1 MRINRKSKVGQA
13 IVVLATFTLVVA
25 LSPSA
30 HAATKTITCY
40 KGTSVKK
47 VSAANPKCAVDWSTK
62 KPAATTAKPAST
74 NAPSSVPAPSSA
86 PAKAGA
92 LAFSGTYKGTIA
104 MLWSDSSVQATAVT
118 ATGSGN
124 IFGLDQLTGSGSA
137 APASQCDSINGAG
150 TISDGTNTLK
160 ANFDTASKGCAKDAE
175 APTAVEITG
184 NAVITGG
191 TGKYAGATGT
201 LKVTGSFSIKSTAAG
216 SKESSP
222 LTLTIAGNITTK

>member
-1 MRINRKSKVGQA
+1 MRMTRKSKVAQA
-13 IVVLATFTLVVA
+13 LVVFVTFALVLAN
-25 LSPSA
+25 SSSA
-30 HAATKTITCY
+30 NAATKTITCY
-40 KGTSVKK
+40 KGTAVKK
-47 VSAANPKCAVDWSTK
+47 VSSANPKCAVGWSTK
-62 KPAATTAKPAST
+62 KPVVKTTAKPAAT
-74 NAPSSVPAPSSA
+74 PAPSSA

-124 IFGLDQLTGSGSA
+124 IFGLDQLTGSGSS

-201 LKVTGSFSIKSTAAG
+201 LKVTGSFSIKSTSAG
-216 SKESSP
+216 FKESSP

>member
-1 MRINRKSKVGQA
+1 MRMTRKSKVAQA
-13 IVVLATFTLVVA
+13 LVVFATFALVLAN
-25 LSPSA
+25 SSSA
-30 HAATKTITCY
+30 NAATKTITCY
-40 KGTSVKK
+40 KGTAVKK
-47 VSAANPKCAVDWSTK
+47 VSSANPKCAVGWSTK
-62 KPAATTAKPAST
+62 KPVVKTTAKPAAT
-74 NAPSSVPAPSSA
+74 PAPSSA

-92 LAFSGTYKGTIA
+92 LAFSGIYKGTIA

-124 IFGLDQLTGSGSA
+124 IFGLDQLTGSGSS

-216 SKESSP
+216 FKETSP

>member
-1 MRINRKSKVGQA
+1 MRMTRKSKVAQA
-13 IVVLATFTLVVA
+13 LVVFVTFALVLAN
-25 LSPSA
+25 SSSA
-30 HAATKTITCY
+30 NAATKTITCY
-40 KGTSVKK
+40 KGTAVKK
-47 VSAANPKCAVDWSTK
+47 VSSANPKCAVGWSTK
-62 KPAATTAKPAST
+62 KPVVKTTAKPAAT
-74 NAPSSVPAPSSA
+74 PAPSSA

-124 IFGLDQLTGSGSA
+124 IFGLDQLTGSGSS

-216 SKESSP
+216 FKESSP

>member
-1 MRINRKSKVGQA
+1 MRMTRKSKVAQA
-13 IVVLATFTLVVA
+13 LFVFATFALVLAN
-25 LSPSA
+25 SSSA
-30 HAATKTITCY
+30 NAATKTITCY
-40 KGTSVKK
+40 KGTAVKK
-47 VSAANPKCAVDWSTK
+47 VSSANPKCAFGWSTK
-62 KPAATTAKPAST
+62 KPVATATKPVT
-74 NAPSSVPAPSSA
+74 PAPSSA

-118 ATGSGN
+118 ARGSGN
-124 IFGLDQLTGSGSA
+124 IFGLDQLTGSGSS

-216 SKESSP
+216 FKESSP

>member
-1 MRINRKSKVGQA
+1 MRMTRKSKVAQA
-13 IVVLATFTLVVA
+13 LVVFATFALVLAN
-25 LSPSA
+25 SSSA
-30 HAATKTITCY
+30 NAATKTITCY
-40 KGTSVKK
+40 KGTAVKK
-47 VSAANPKCAVDWSTK
+47 VSSANPKCAAGWSTK
-62 KPAATTAKPAST
+62 KPVAIATKPVT
-74 NAPSSVPAPSSA
+74 PAPSSA

-124 IFGLDQLTGSGSA
+124 IFGLDQLTGSGSS

-216 SKESSP
+216 FKESSP

>member
-1 MRINRKSKVGQA
+1 MRINKKSKVGQA

-47 VSAANPKCAVDWSTK
+47 VSAANPKCAVGWSTK

-74 NAPSSVPAPSSA
+74 TAPSSV

>member
-1 MRINRKSKVGQA
+1 MRMTRKSKVAQA
-13 IVVLATFTLVVA
+13 LVVFATFALVLAN
-25 LSPSA
+25 SSSA
-30 HAATKTITCY
+30 NAATKTITCY
-40 KGTSVKK
+40 KGTAVKK
-47 VSAANPKCAVDWSTK
+47 VSSANPKCAVGWSTK
-62 KPAATTAKPAST
+62 KPVVKTTAKPAAT
-74 NAPSSVPAPSSA
+74 PAPSSA

-92 LAFSGTYKGTIA
+92 LAFSGIYKGTIA

-124 IFGLDQLTGSGSA
+124 IFGLDQLTGSGSS

-216 SKESSP
+216 FKESSP

>member
-1 MRINRKSKVGQA
+1 MRINKKSKVGQA

-47 VSAANPKCAVDWSTK
+47 VSAANPKCAVGWSTK
-62 KPAATTAKPAST
+62 KPVATATKPVT
-74 NAPSSVPAPSSA
+74 PAPSSA

-124 IFGLDQLTGSGSA
+124 IFGLDQLTGSGSS

-201 LKVTGSFSIKSTAAG
+201 LKVTGSFSIKSTSAG
-216 SKESSP
+216 FKESSP

>member
-1 MRINRKSKVGQA
+1 MRINKKSKVGQA

-47 VSAANPKCAVDWSTK
+47 VSAANPKCAVGWSTK
-62 KPAATTAKPAST
+62 KPVATATKPVT
-74 NAPSSVPAPSSA
+74 PAPSSA

-124 IFGLDQLTGSGSA
+124 IFGLDQLTGSGSS

-191 TGKYAGATGT
+191 TGKYAGATGI

>member
-1 MRINRKSKVGQA
+1 MRMTRKSKVAQA
-13 IVVLATFTLVVA
+13 LVVFGTFALVLAN
-25 LSPSA
+25 SSSA
-30 HAATKTITCY
+30 NAATKTITCY
-40 KGTSVKK
+40 KGTAVKK
-47 VSAANPKCAVDWSTK
+47 VSSANPKCAVGWSTK
-62 KPAATTAKPAST
+62 KPVVKTTAKPAAT
-74 NAPSSVPAPSSA
+74 PAPSSA

-124 IFGLDQLTGSGSA
+124 IFGLDQLTGSGSS

-191 TGKYAGATGT
+191 TGKYAGSTGT

-216 SKESSP
+216 FKESSP

>member
-1 MRINRKSKVGQA
+1 MRMTRKSKVAQA
-13 IVVLATFTLVVA
+13 LVVFATFALVLAN
-25 LSPSA
+25 SSSA
-30 HAATKTITCY
+30 NAATKTITCY
-40 KGTSVKK
+40 KGTAVKK
-47 VSAANPKCAVDWSTK
+47 VSSANPKCAVGWSTK
-62 KPAATTAKPAST
+62 KPVAIATKPVT
-74 NAPSSVPAPSSA
+74 PAPSSA

-124 IFGLDQLTGSGSA
+124 IFGLDQLTGSGSS

-216 SKESSP
+216 FKESSP

>member
-1 MRINRKSKVGQA
+1 MRINKKSKVGQA

-47 VSAANPKCAVDWSTK
+47 VSAANPKCAVGWSTK
-62 KPAATTAKPAST
+62 KPVATATKPVT
-74 NAPSSVPAPSSA
+74 PAPSSA

-175 APTAVEITG
+175 APTAVEING

>member
-1 MRINRKSKVGQA
+1 MTRKSKVAQA
-13 IVVLATFTLVVA
+13 LVVFVTFALVLAN
-25 LSPSA
+25 SSSA
-30 HAATKTITCY
+30 NAATKTITCY
-40 KGTSVKK
+40 KGTAVKK
-47 VSAANPKCAVDWSTK
+47 VSSANPKCAVGWSTK
-62 KPAATTAKPAST
+62 KPVVKTTAKPAAT
-74 NAPSSVPAPSSA
+74 PAPSSA

-124 IFGLDQLTGSGSA
+124 IFGLDQLTGSGSS

-216 SKESSP
+216 FKESSP

>member
-1 MRINRKSKVGQA
+1 MRMTRKSKVAQA
-13 IVVLATFTLVVA
+13 LVVFATFALVLAN
-25 LSPSA
+25 SSSA
-30 HAATKTITCY
+30 NAATKTITCY
-40 KGTSVKK
+40 KGTAVKK
-47 VSAANPKCAVDWSTK
+47 VSSANPKCAVGWSTK
-62 KPAATTAKPAST
+62 KPVVKTTAKPAAT
-74 NAPSSVPAPSSA
+74 PAPSSA

-118 ATGSGN
+118 ARGSGN
-124 IFGLDQLTGSGSA
+124 IFGLDQLTGSGSS

-216 SKESSP
+216 FKESSP

>member
-1 MRINRKSKVGQA
+1 MRMTRKSKVAQA
-13 IVVLATFTLVVA
+13 LVVFATFALVLAN
-25 LSPSA
+25 SSSA
-30 HAATKTITCY
+30 NAATKTITCY
-40 KGTSVKK
+40 KGTAVKK
-47 VSAANPKCAVDWSTK
+47 VSSANPKCAVGWSTK
-62 KPAATTAKPAST
+62 KPVVKTTAKPAAT
-74 NAPSSVPAPSSA
+74 PAPSSA

-124 IFGLDQLTGSGSA
+124 IFGLDQLTGSGSSS
-137 APASQCDSINGAG
+137 PASQCDSINGAG

-216 SKESSP
+216 FKESSP

>member
-1 MRINRKSKVGQA
+1 MGNAMRITRKSRMAQA
-13 IVVLATFTLVVA
+13 LVVFTTFTLVLVNSSVA
-25 LSPSA
+25 N
-30 HAATKTITCY
+30 AATKTITCY
-40 KGTSVKK
+40 NGIAVKK
-47 VSAANPKCAVDWSTK
+47 VSAVNPKCAVGWSTK
-62 KPAATTAKPAST
+62 KPVATTPAKQAT
-74 NAPSSVPAPSSA
+74 PAPSSA
-86 PAKAGA
+86 PAKPGA

-124 IFGLDQLTGSGSA
+124 IFGLDQLTGIGSA

-184 NAVITGG
+184 NVVITGG

-216 SKESSP
+216 FKESSP

>member
-1 MRINRKSKVGQA
+1 MRINKKSKVGQA

-47 VSAANPKCAVDWSTK
+47 VSAANPKCAVGWSTK
-62 KPAATTAKPAST
+62 KPVATATKPVT
-74 NAPSSVPAPSSA
+74 PAPSSA

-124 IFGLDQLTGSGSA
+124 IFGLDQLTGSGSS

-216 SKESSP
+216 FKESSP

>member
-1 MRINRKSKVGQA
+1 MRMTRKSKVAQA
-13 IVVLATFTLVVA
+13 LVVFGTFALVLAN
-25 LSPSA
+25 SSSA
-30 HAATKTITCY
+30 NAATKTITCY
-40 KGTSVKK
+40 KGTAVKK
-47 VSAANPKCAVDWSTK
+47 VSSANPKCAVGWSTK
-62 KPAATTAKPAST
+62 KPVVKTTAKPAAT
-74 NAPSSVPAPSSA
+74 PAPSSA

-124 IFGLDQLTGSGSA
+124 IFGLDQLTGSGSS

-216 SKESSP
+216 FKESSP